1 MDTKPD
7 LGVNEVITLKFLD
20 QNGDVRTYQH
30 HYRRMIDSY
39 CWLTFTGGW
48 LGGLYLI
55 IIVLIIIVV

>member
-39 CWLTFTGGW
+39 
-48 LGGLYLI
+48 
-55 IIVLIIIVV
+55 